1 MNDNVNSTK
10 NKLSYIMNRLT
21 RKEKIIWVLQMTF
34 TITILVLAVL
44 GLKGI
49 LSIYLT
55 NTIDLILL
63 ILLFII
69 GGVRLVPE
77 RIVYAIIYFVLA
89 VLMCGILIA
98 SFFI

>member
-10 NKLSYIMNRLT
+10 NKLSYVMNRLT

>member
-21 RKEKIIWVLQMTF
+21 RKEKIIWLLQMTF

-69 GGVRLVPE
+69 GGVRLVTE

>member
-69 GGVRLVPE
+69 CGVRLVPE

-89 VLMCGILIA
+89 ALMCGILIA

>member
-89 VLMCGILIA
+89 ALMCGILIT

>member
-21 RKEKIIWVLQMTF
+21 RKEKIIWLLQMTF